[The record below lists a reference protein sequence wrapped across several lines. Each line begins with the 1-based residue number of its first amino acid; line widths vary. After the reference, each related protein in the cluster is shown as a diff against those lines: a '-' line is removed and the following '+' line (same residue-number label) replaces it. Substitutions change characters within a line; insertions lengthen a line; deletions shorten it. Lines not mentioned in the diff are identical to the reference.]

1 MGARLMSKGP
11 LGAALAA
18 AVALAGCGEER
29 IDIDKTAAFI
39 KGAVAKRIG
48 SPVKEVDCPQT
59 VVVQALDTFT
69 CAVIG
74 TDGTRGDARLTQKD
88 DQGSLSYS
96 APFLNTKAAE
106 RIVQRQLRRN
116 TKGATV
122 SCPQIVIV
130 KQDTRFECQARSGSS
145 TKTVFARQT
154 DSEGNFTYRI
164 G

>member
-1 MGARLMSKGP
+1 MSKAP

-39 KGAVAKRIG
+39 KGAVAKRTG
-48 SPVKEVDCPQT
+48 SPVRKVDCPQT
-59 VVVQALDTFT
+59 VVVQASETFT

-74 TDGTRGDARLTQKD
+74 TDGTRGNARLTQKD
-88 DQGSLSYS
+88 AQGSLSYS
-96 APFLNTKAAE
+96 VPFLNTKAAE

-116 TKGATV
+116 SKGATV
-122 SCPQIVIV
+122 SCPQIIIV
-130 KQDTRFECQARSGSS
+130 KRDARFECQVAGVSS

-154 DSEGNFTYRI
+154 DSNGSFTYRI

>member
-11 LGAALAA
+11 LGVSLAA
-18 AVALAGCGEER
+18 AVALAGCGEAR

-48 SPVKEVDCPQT
+48 SPVREVDCPQT
-59 VVVQALDTFT
+59 VVVAASDTFT

-74 TDGTRGDARLTQKD
+74 TDGTRGDARLTQTD
-88 DQGSLSYS
+88 DQGSLRFS

-106 RIVQRQLRRN
+106 RIVQRQLRGN
-116 TKGATV
+116 TRGATV

-130 KQDTRFECQARSGSS
+130 KQGARFECQARSGSS